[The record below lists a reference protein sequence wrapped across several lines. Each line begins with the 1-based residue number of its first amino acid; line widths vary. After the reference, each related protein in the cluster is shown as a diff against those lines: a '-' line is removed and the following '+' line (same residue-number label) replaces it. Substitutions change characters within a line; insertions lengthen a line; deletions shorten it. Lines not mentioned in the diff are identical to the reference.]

1 MAAAQTGHMRNC
13 YPEINVFMLT
23 FLMKHPKLV
32 GVKLTRGTLIA
43 DQVILGTDA
52 IGLMRVVGKK
62 GL

>member
-1 MAAAQTGHMRNC
+1 MDAAQNGHMRNC

-23 FLMKHPKLV
+23 FSMKQHKRV

-52 IGLMRVVGKK
+52 TGLMRVVGKK
-62 GL
+62 RL

>member
-1 MAAAQTGHMRNC
+1 
-13 YPEINVFMLT
+13 MLT
-23 FLMKHPKLV
+23 FLMKCHKLA

-52 IGLMRVVGKK
+52 TGLMRVVGKK